1 MYKNILYKHTVN
13 PIRGD
18 TDMKEK
24 TVKAYKPSKVKLDKK
39 ASMAAYVLT
48 LVAAVLAR
56 TVQLQTN
63 MNFKTG
69 KYIDSSL
76 GKNYTLWALIIGFIL
91 IFAIMILGQS
101 RDKAIK
107 SCILINPMRLRA
119 DRLNKKISPKSGAVM
134 FLMAG
139 LIIFDIFM
147 DLSVIAQRNKAI
159 STKEEPVFAFAGVS
173 VLSWF
178 VYICAIIAVITLIST
193 GANII
198 KGEGFSKGNCVF
210 LSFFAIW
217 KLLEI
222 FEMIAEDHLIGVYSE
237 KIYIMLTAMASGIFF
252 LNAAKFFAGFEKK
265 HTRFWLCIS
274 GYAASIFAA
283 VSVIPR
289 YIMYFTKIY
298 SERDGLNSPALAD
311 VGIIFV
317 TVAIVAVFWSTY
329 VYRVMPKLN
338 LGGRRRWNRSNATIK
353 TEGMRSIDEK

>member
-1 MYKNILYKHTVN
+1 
-13 PIRGD
+13 
-18 TDMKEK
+18 MKEK

-39 ASMAAYVLT
+39 ASMAAYLLT
-48 LVAAVLAR
+48 LIAAVLAR
-56 TVQLQTN
+56 TAQLQSN

-69 KYIDSSL
+69 KYIDNSL
-76 GKNYTLWALIIGFIL
+76 GKNYTLWVLIIGFAL
-91 IFAIMILGQS
+91 IFAVMIFGKS

-119 DRLNKKISPKSGAVM
+119 DRLNKKMSPKAGAIM
-134 FLMAG
+134 FIMAG
-139 LIIFDIFM
+139 LMVFDIFM
-147 DLSVIAQRNKAI
+147 ELSVITQRNKEL
-159 STKEEPVFAFAGVS
+159 STKENPVSAFAGIS
-173 VLSWF
+173 VLEWF
-178 VYICAIIAVITLIST
+178 IYICAIITIVTLIST
-193 GANII
+193 GTNIL

-222 FEMIAEDHLIGVYSE
+222 FGMIADDHLIGAYSE
-237 KIYIMLTAMASGIFF
+237 KVYIMLTAMASGIFF

-283 VSVIPR
+283 VSVVPR
-289 YIMYFTKIY
+289 YVMYFTKIY
-298 SERDGLNSPALAD
+298 SERDGLDSPALAD

-317 TVAIVAVFWSTY
+317 TVAVVAVFWSTY

-338 LGGRRRWNRSNATIK
+338 LNGRRRWNRSNATIK
-353 TEGMRSIDEK
+353 TEGMKSIDE